1 MPDHIGEFGEFY
13 GRAFQIIERE
23 PKRAPQD
30 RYFGARAA
38 SPTIEISTDKVDAML
53 REWRSPF
60 MIVTRFAELRQ
71 LSESLEAVQ
80 ESVSKGSSQPGLDPV
95 TKAVRVALENYFFEG
110 RYVTRLGEE
119 VIFPGLGKDWQE
131 IRASGERYV
140 RDLTRILV
148 EASGNVTFGLA
159 VPIPRA
165 QLKQAQFAARLAEAT
180 TMAIVEA
187 LVTGVSVL
195 ATDNPLLVGA
205 IGTFA
210 ATLARKSAEKAMQ
223 EYLEPTQ
230 EEQPQVLTKMVVD
243 I

>member
-1 MPDHIGEFGEFY
+1 MTDRIGEFGEFY

-23 PKRAPQD
+23 PTRSPQE
-30 RYFGARAA
+30 RYFGARDA
-38 SPTIEISTDKVDAML
+38 SPTIQISTDKVDAL
-53 REWRSPF
+53 LKEWRSPF
-60 MIVTRFAELRQ
+60 MILTRFAELRQ
-71 LSESLEAVQ
+71 LSRSLEAVQ
-80 ESVSKGSSQPGLDPV
+80 VSVSKGSSQPGLDPV
-95 TKAVRVALENYFFEG
+95 TKTVRIALENYFFEG
-110 RYVTRLGEE
+110 RYVTRLGDE
-119 VIFPGLGKDWQE
+119 VRFPGLGANMPE
-131 IRASGERYV
+131 ILANGERYV

-148 EASGNVTFGLA
+148 EASGNAAFGLP

-165 QLKQAQFAARLAEAT
+165 HLKQAQFAARLAEAT

-210 ATLARKSAEKAMQ
+210 ATLARKSAERAMH
-223 EYLEPTQ
+223 EYLLATQ
-230 EEQPQVLTKMVVD
+230 EDLALTKMVMD